1 MDEITL
7 RRRVGDAVRER
18 RASMGFSQD
27 TFADAIDM
35 HRAYVGSIE
44 RGERNLTLNT
54 LLRLATGLKWTV
66 SELIS
71 SAEKLTGAHR

>member
-7 RRRVGDAVRER
+7 RRRVGHAVRER
-18 RASMGFSQD
+18 RASLGFSQD

-35 HRAYVGSIE
+35 HRAYIGSIE

-66 SELIS
+66 AELLRA
-71 SAEKLTGAHR
+71 AEKS